1 MVFQYNTYFFQLA
14 GLADPFL
21 ASLIIKIVT
30 LVFTFASFWTV
41 ELLGRRIS
49 LLTGGGI
56 AAVMMLIL
64 GLLGA
69 TGTTNNGTAMVALF
83 CIHDAG
89 FSLFIAPLGW
99 SYAAEVPTPRLRAKT
114 AGFVAGAA
122 AAFGLLFNYTTPL
135 MISAPANWGLKIGF
149 FWFGTTSVVLVAIY
163 FLIPETQG

>member
-1 MVFQYNTYFFQLA
+1 MSPISKLRVLDALLMFSRRTFVAWLGAVFGSFCGLSLVFQYNTYFFQLA

-49 LLTGGGI
+49 LLSGGCT

-69 TGTTNNGTAMVALF
+69 TNTTKNGTAMVALF
-83 CIHDAG
+83 CIHDAA
-89 FSLFIAPLGW
+89 FSLFIAPLGEHHLVVN
-99 SYAAEVPTPRLRAKT
+99 AHGRPLTFRL
-114 AGFVAGAA
+114 
-122 AAFGLLFNYTTPL
+122 
-135 MISAPANWGLKIGF
+135 
-149 FWFGTTSVVLVAIY
+149 VLRC
-163 FLIPETQG
+163 